1 MSSVTLLQVT
11 SVGYQMETNIFD
23 LKSNTN
29 YLISVFARGDIGN
42 GSKSTRNATIW
53 GKGVYNVLIVFLS

>member
-11 SVGYQMETNIFD
+11 SVGYQMETNISD

-42 GSKSTRNATIW
+42 EIKSTRNATIW